1 MNAVETQQLFRIYGD
16 GRAVALQGLT
26 MSIEVGEVVVV
37 FGPSGSGKS
46 TLLRIL
52 AGLDTPS
59 AGHVSVFGD
68 DLRELRGRGLREYRA
83 RVLGYVDQHY
93 ALALAPELRVR
104 DLVAL
109 QPALLGTS
117 RAERHARA
125 DELLERVGLVG
136 RRDDYPTEL
145 SGGEQQRVA
154 LAAALAHRPRLLIAD
169 EPTGELDAANATTA
183 YALIGELAR
192 EERATT
198 IVVSHDPH
206 AATIA
211 DRVLHIRDG
220 RVSAESA
227 IERGHAEEIVL
238 ARGGWLRLPEDL
250 LRLGGVADRAKARVE
265 DGGIVIS
272 PVAAAAA
279 ATVPERRPAPRRPG
293 EVVAEVRGLTKAYGP
308 RRVLEDVQTS
318 FRGGCLTAVTGPSGS
333 GKTTLLHVLAG
344 LVPPDA
350 GEATVLGRVP
360 DDELRRSEI
369 ALVAQ
374 DAHLVPF
381 LTARENVALVLE
393 LRRAGHVPGTV
404 PGTWPGEA
412 LDAVGLGELADEL
425 VSRLSTGE
433 RQRVALARAIA
444 SRPKLLL
451 ADEPTARLDEANAR
465 TIGSLFAQLAADTG
479 TAVVCATHDPALIDQ
494 ADERLELAPLGA
506 G

>member
-1 MNAVETQQLFRIYGD
+1 M
-16 GRAVALQGLT
+16 
-26 MSIEVGEVVVV
+26 
-37 FGPSGSGKS
+37 
-46 TLLRIL
+46 
-52 AGLDTPS
+52 
-59 AGHVSVFGD
+59 FGD
-68 DLRELRGRGLREYRA
+68 DLRELRGRGLREYRS

-125 DELLERVGLVG
+125 DELLERVGLSD
-136 RRDDYPTEL
+136 RRDAYPAEL

-169 EPTGELDAANATTA
+169 EPTGELDAANATAA

-192 EERATT
+192 EQRATT
-198 IVVSHDPH
+198 IVVSHDPQ

-227 IERGHAEEIVL
+227 VERGHAEEIVL
-238 ARGGWLRLPEDL
+238 ASGGWLRLPEDL

-272 PVAAAAA
+272 PVAAAAV
-279 ATVPERRPAPRRPG
+279 ATEPERRPAARPG
-293 EVVAEVRGLTKAYGP
+293 GVVAELRGLTKAYGR
-308 RRVLEDVQTS
+308 RRVLDDVQAS
-318 FRGGCLTAVTGPSGS
+318 FRGGCLTVVTGPSGS

-350 GEATVLGRVP
+350 GDATVLGRMP

-381 LTARENVALVLE
+381 LSARENVALVLE
-393 LRRAGHVPGTV
+393 LRRADPAAA
-404 PGTWPGEA
+404 GES

-479 TAVVCATHDPALIDQ
+479 AAVVCATHDPALIDQ
-494 ADERLELAPLGA
+494 ADARLELAPLSA
-506 G
+506 TESPSAAQ

>member
-1 MNAVETQQLFRIYGD
+1 MNAVETLQLFRIYGD

-26 MSIEVGEVVVV
+26 MNIEVGEVVVV

-46 TLLRIL
+46 TLLRVL

-59 AGHVSVFGD
+59 AGHVTVFGD
-68 DLRELRGRGLREYRA
+68 DLRELRGRGLREYRS
-83 RVLGYVDQHY
+83 RVLGYIDQHY
-93 ALALAPELRVR
+93 ASALAPELRAR
-104 DLVAL
+104 DFVAL
-109 QPALLGTS
+109 QPALLGTA

-125 DELLERVGLVG
+125 DELLERVGLAD
-136 RRDDYPTEL
+136 RRDAYPAEL

-154 LAAALAHRPRLLIAD
+154 LAAALAHGPRLLIAD

-192 EERATT
+192 EQRATT
-198 IVVSHDPH
+198 IVVSHDPQ

-227 IERGHAEEIVL
+227 VERGHAEEIVL

-250 LRLGGVADRAKARVE
+250 LRLGGVADRARARVE

-272 PVAAAAA
+272 PVAAAAV
-279 ATVPERRPAPRRPG
+279 ATEPERRPIARPG
-293 EVVAEVRGLTKAYGP
+293 GVVAEVRGLTKAYGP
-308 RRVLEDVQTS
+308 RRVLDDVQAS

-344 LVPPDA
+344 LVSPDR
-350 GEATVLGRVP
+350 GEATVLGRIP

-374 DAHLVPF
+374 DAHLIPF
-381 LTARENVALVLE
+381 LSARENVALVLE
-393 LRRAGHVPGTV
+393 LRRAGHAPGTV

-479 TAVVCATHDPALIDQ
+479 AAVVCATHDPALIDQ
-494 ADERLELAPLGA
+494 ADARLELAPLGA